1 MDDAPILEQ
10 AIKRAGGAA
19 AVARAFGISPVSVGE
34 WLKKQKLPADRVI
47 PVAGLTEWEYTPHML
62 DSKLYPNERDGMPPA
77 IQLAQVPA

>member
-1 MDDAPILEQ
+1 MDDAPILDQ

-47 PVAGLTEWEYTPHML
+47 PVSGLTDWEYTPHML
-62 DSKLYPNERDGMPPA
+62 DSKLYPNERDGMPLSLQP
-77 IQLAQVPA
+77 AQVAA

>member
-1 MDDAPILEQ
+1 MDDAPILDQ

-47 PVAGLTEWEYTPHML
+47 PVSGLTDWEYTPHML
-62 DSKLYPNERDGMPPA
+62 DSKLYPNECDGMPMSL
-77 IQLAQVPA
+77 QRSQVAA